1 MSLILK
7 DVYEDTKRI
16 YGLELLAGSKGLSG
30 IMNWVYLAEDATASD
45 FLSPGQLVI
54 TTGVSRPHS
63 SAWLSELI
71 QMLIQA
77 HTCGLIINVGNYITE
92 EDITKEIRQLCEDSD
107 YPLFIMPWKTH
118 IADITH
124 DYYNRIFADNQTEQT
139 LTNAF
144 LNLVRT
150 PFDTSYSVS
159 VLEEYGYSAHQPY
172 GILYLQADGW
182 NTNTVRNIS
191 RTAKAAHPQCHI
203 CITKQ
208 YLAIIIP
215 RPDTAELCGIAEKL
229 LHTYTLHAPNSSLYI
244 GISNTC
250 NGFDAFARSFYYAK
264 SAACISHY
272 RQQAICNFDNLGFY
286 KILLSVSDRTLLK
299 DYVRQM
305 LGPVFDYDEQHH
317 SSYTDTLYQ
326 YLLCDGSILRIAD
339 ALYCHRNTVNYRV
352 KLLKE
357 TLHYQLD
364 DTQTRCELLIAYQIQ
379 EFLTLNL

>member
-7 DVYEDTKRI
+7 DVFEDTKRI
-16 YGLELLAGSKGLSG
+16 YGLELLAGSKGLAS
-30 IMNWVYLAEDATASD
+30 IMNWVYLAEDATASE

-92 EDITKEIRQLCEDSD
+92 EDITKEIRQLCDDSD

-159 VLEEYGYSAHQPY
+159 VLEEYGYFSHQPY
-172 GILYLQADGW
+172 GILYLQADEW
-182 NTNTVRNIS
+182 NTDTARNIS

-215 RPDTAELCGIAEKL
+215 QPDTTELSDMADEL
-229 LHTYTLHAPNSSLYI
+229 FHTYTLHVPNNSLYI

-250 NGFDAFARSFYYAK
+250 NGA
-264 SAACISHY
+264 HY
-272 RQQAICNFDNLGFY
+272 RQQAICNFDSLGFY
-286 KILLSVSDRTLLK
+286 KVLLSVSDRTLLK

-357 TLHYQLD
+357 TLHYELD
-364 DTQTRCELLIAYQIQ
+364 DMQTRCELLIAYQIQ
-379 EFLTLNL
+379 EFLTLDL

>member
-7 DVYEDTKRI
+7 DVFEDTKRI

-159 VLEEYGYSAHQPY
+159 VLE
-172 GILYLQADGW
+172 
-182 NTNTVRNIS
+182 
-191 RTAKAAHPQCHI
+191 
-203 CITKQ
+203 
-208 YLAIIIP
+208 
-215 RPDTAELCGIAEKL
+215 
-229 LHTYTLHAPNSSLYI
+229 
-244 GISNTC
+244 
-250 NGFDAFARSFYYAK
+250 
-264 SAACISHY
+264 
-272 RQQAICNFDNLGFY
+272 
-286 KILLSVSDRTLLK
+286 
-299 DYVRQM
+299 
-305 LGPVFDYDEQHH
+305 
-317 SSYTDTLYQ
+317 
-326 YLLCDGSILRIAD
+326 
-339 ALYCHRNTVNYRV
+339 
-352 KLLKE
+352 
-357 TLHYQLD
+357 
-364 DTQTRCELLIAYQIQ
+364 
-379 EFLTLNL
+379 